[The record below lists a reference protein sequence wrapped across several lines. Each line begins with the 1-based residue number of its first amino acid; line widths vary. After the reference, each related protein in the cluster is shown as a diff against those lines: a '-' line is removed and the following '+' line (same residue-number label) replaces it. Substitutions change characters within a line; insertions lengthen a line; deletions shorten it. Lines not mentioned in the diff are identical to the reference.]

1 MRLFSKF
8 VIAAAAVS
16 TSVLFG
22 AEVFDI
28 TGKDFWR
35 PAKNVEFSDSK
46 IVTNGR
52 VMLTSRKLITIDP
65 AKKYTFKMNM
75 VAPEAKKA
83 SVVLF
88 GILPANAKGAT
99 LPANRFQC
107 NPKTFTQVV
116 EAAPKGA
123 TSIKVKNG
131 AAWNFKSKFTVI
143 AVNAKADNS
152 DIPNTN
158 IISNSIKEVKK
169 EGDIWVLTLHKPLGR
184 AIAANTNIRQHFDGG
199 YFYFGTYYS
208 LKSKPVTLERSVTGT
223 SPVGH
228 YAPAKGFIPGMTH
241 GYLIM
246 LVDWYS
252 AKNKI
257 EFSNAAFTIE

>member
-1 MRLFSKF
+1 MRLFSKML
-8 VIAAAAVS
+8 IAAAAVS
-16 TSVLFG
+16 GSALFG
-22 AEVFDI
+22 AEVIDL
-28 TGKDFWR
+28 TAKDLWP
-35 PAKNVEFSDSK
+35 PAKNVEFSAGK

-52 VMLTSRKLITIDP
+52 VMLRSKKMIAIDP

-75 VAPEAKKA
+75 VAPGAKKA

-88 GILPANAKGAT
+88 GIYPANAKGA
-99 LPANRFQC
+99 LLNANRFQC

-123 TSIKVKNG
+123 ASIKVKNG
-131 AAWNFKSKFTVI
+131 AAWNFKSKFTAI

-152 DIPNTN
+152 DIPNSN

-169 EGDIWVLTLHKPLGR
+169 EGDVWVLTLHRPLTR

-208 LKSKPVTLERSVTGT
+208 LKDKPVTLTKTVTGK

-228 YAPAKGFIPGMTH
+228 YAPTKGFYPGMTH
-241 GYLIM
+241 GYLVM
-246 LVDWYS
+246 LIDWYNS
-252 AKNKI
+252 KNKI
-257 EFSNAAFTIE
+257 EFKDTTFTIE